1 MIARGFA
8 IVPFLAL
15 LAGCGGGAGTA
26 SVPTDALQPGHGT
39 AMAAAKNPGNA
50 IAWTPKAITLRG
62 GRPGYSTLTTTA
74 GDLFTQHNMCGNAI
88 IYQRTQELTR
98 KFLEYQT
105 FEFIKNAPG
114 PITCTIVDTLDAG
127 SNPTATLTITIK

>member
-15 LAGCGGGAGTA
+15 LAACGGGAGQ
-26 SVPTDALQPGHGT
+26 SVPTNAQPGDAV

-50 IAWTPKAITLRG
+50 IAWTPTTVTLRG
-62 GRPGYSTLTTTA
+62 GHPGYSTLTTTA
-74 GDLFTQHNMCGNAI
+74 GDAFTQHNLCGNAI

-114 PITCTIVDTLDAG
+114 PITCTITDTLNAG